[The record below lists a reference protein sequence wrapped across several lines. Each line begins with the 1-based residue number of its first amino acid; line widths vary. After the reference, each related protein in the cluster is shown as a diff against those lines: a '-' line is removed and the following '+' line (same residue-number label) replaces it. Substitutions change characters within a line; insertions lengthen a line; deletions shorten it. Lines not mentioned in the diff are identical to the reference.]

1 MTTLAALREKRAA
14 RTDALKAIQAKAQTE
29 NRDALTDAEQS
40 AFDAGRAEIDGLEKQ
55 IRNAE
60 FLAEAERREGGE
72 PIGEPGSPDLTRYS
86 AARAIRGALMGRLD
100 GIEGEMH
107 TELSRGRET
116 RGVMIPTS
124 VLLGEARAGQTV
136 TPDTA
141 GGYTVQT
148 NVAPLADRFRPALR
162 VEAMGATVMRNLSG
176 FLDLPNLAGSGT
188 ASWVG
193 ENGNATRSEATFAKV
208 SMSPHTVTGEYRL
221 SRRLILQSNEAVEN
235 LMRRDLGLILAQALD
250 AAAINGDGILEPRG
264 ILQNAGVDD
273 VTAATLLTDT
283 AADLIAALEMDDV
296 NGSAAFL
303 TNPTVLNTA
312 RKLKDG
318 ENRSIPLSE
327 TFHSQRVEVTTQVPN
342 NGGDPVKQN
351 LIYGLWS
358 ELVIGYWSAVDV
370 LVNPYHADVASNGGA
385 LIHAFLDADVAVR
398 HVEAFR
404 YAEV

>member
-72 PIGEPGSPDLTRYS
+72 PIGEPGSPDLSRYS

-100 GIEGEMH
+100 GLEGEMH

-250 AAAINGDGILEPRG
+250 AAAINGDGVLEPRG

-318 ENRSIPLSE
+318 DGRSIPLSE
-327 TFHSQRVEVTTQVPN
+327 TFHNQRVEVTTQVPN
-342 NGGDPVKQN
+342 NGADPVKQN

-358 ELVIGYWSAVDV
+358 ELIVGYWSAVDV

>member
-1 MTTLAALREKRAA
+1 MSVHALKEKRAA
-14 RTDALKAIQAKAQTE
+14 KVDALVSIQRKAETE
-29 NRDALTDAEQS
+29 ARDLNDNETS
-40 AFDAGRAEIDGLEKQ
+40 AFTQGRSEIESLDAQ

-60 FLAEAERREGGE
+60 FLAEAERRSAGE
-72 PIGEPGSPDLTRYS
+72 AVNDNGHEPDLSRYS

-100 GIEGEMH
+100 GLEGEMH
-107 TELSRGRET
+107 AELSRGRET

-176 FLDLPNLAGSGT
+176 FMDLPNLAGSGT
-188 ASWVG
+188 ATWVG

-208 SMSPHTVTGEYRL
+208 SMSPNTVTGEYRL
-221 SRRLILQSNEAVEN
+221 SRRLILQSNEAVED

-250 AAAINGDGILEPRG
+250 AAAINGDGVLEPMG

-318 ENRSIPLSE
+318 EGRGISLAE
-327 TFHSQRVEVTTQVPN
+327 TFHNQRLEVTTQVPN
-342 NGGDPVKQN
+342 NGGSPVKQN

-358 ELVIGYWSAVDV
+358 ELVVGYWSAVDV

-398 HVEAFR
+398 R